1 MVNNKLFVSN
11 ELILIKN
18 DITYKFS
25 KFDESSN
32 ITDKS
37 VISNTTYLCTF
48 WSSNLGSD
56 PNDIF
61 GREFTQEEYDKLF
74 GKIVEKPPVNNKKLT
89 KAEKEKLQRL
99 AQIEETR
106 KAMGL

>member
-1 MVNNKLFVSN
+1 MVNTKLSIDN
-11 ELILIKN
+11 EFILIKN

-25 KFDESSN
+25 KFDE
-32 ITDKS
+32 I
-37 VISNTTYLCTF
+37 YLCTF
-48 WSSNLGSD
+48 WSSNLGND

-74 GKIVEKPPVNNKKLT
+74 GIFVEPQTEITKKLT
-89 KAEKEKLQRL
+89 KTEKEKLKRQKE
-99 AQIEETR
+99 IEETR

>member
-1 MVNNKLFVSN
+1 MVYTEIEPES
-11 ELILIKN
+11 LILIKN

-25 KFDESSN
+25 KFDG
-32 ITDKS
+32 I
-37 VISNTTYLCTF
+37 YLCTF

-61 GREFTQEEYDKLF
+61 GREFTQEEYDNLF
-74 GKIVEKPPVNNKKLT
+74 GKIPEKKETINKKLT
-89 KAEKEKLQRL
+89 KTEKEKLKRQKDTL
-99 AQIEETR
+99 KEVEETR